1 MSAMILKVK
10 KKKNAQIRP
19 ELMSSLKLI
28 NIFDALKCF
37 TSKRKEYIYICIL
50 NVWKAV
56 TVTQTLSLSDV
67 NLTIFNKEIRFIF

>member
-37 TSKRKEYIYICIL
+37 TSKRKEYICMYSERMESRNSYSNTKL
-50 NVWKAV
+50 K
-56 TVTQTLSLSDV
+56 
-67 NLTIFNKEIRFIF
+67 